1 MPMVTKTF
9 TPGDIF
15 QGPADVY
22 LDIAA
27 PPSAVPPV
35 GGTNTIALDA
45 SGQPNDTGSA
55 GIHLGLTEGPCTLVG
70 TPKYAEIRADQFA
83 APIDAAYVSTE
94 CSIEFA
100 IKELNL
106 SRIPKYFAGL
116 TSGRYSNLAAG
127 STNPAADMLQLGN
140 SSGAQANTHTVML
153 VAPDRKA
160 AGKFLYVFAYKAIPG
175 SAIKLDFERKK
186 EAVYKIKFNCI
197 IDPNRVAKDQIM
209 QIVRTV

>member
-1 MPMVTKTF
+1 MPTVAKLF

-27 PPSAVPPV
+27 PPSAIPPV
-35 GGTNTIALDA
+35 AGTNTIALDA
-45 SGQPNDTGSA
+45 NGQPTDTGTA
-55 GIHLGLTEGPCTLVG
+55 GIHLGLTEGPCQLTG

-83 APIDAAYVSTE
+83 APLDAAYVSME

-106 SRIPKYFAGL
+106 SRISKYFAGI
-116 TSGRYSNLAAG
+116 TSGKYSSLSAG
-127 STNPAADMLQLGN
+127 STNPAADLLQLGN

-160 AGKFLYVFAYKAIPG
+160 AGKFLYVFAYRAIPA
-175 SAIKLDFERKK
+175 SAIKLEFERKK
-186 EAVYKIKFNCI
+186 EAVYKIKFKCI
-197 IDPNRVAKDQIM
+197 IDPSRAARDQVM